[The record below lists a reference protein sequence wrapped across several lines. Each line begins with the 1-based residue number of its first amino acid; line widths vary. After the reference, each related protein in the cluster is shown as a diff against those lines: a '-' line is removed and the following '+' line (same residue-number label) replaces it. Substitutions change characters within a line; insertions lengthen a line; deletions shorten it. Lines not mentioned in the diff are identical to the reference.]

1 MAEDKLYENFNFFF
15 VRYIHNNEY
24 EMFIK
29 YYFRVYDLDG
39 ATDTYCRT
47 LKQIA
52 PETDYAITSMQDL
65 NRASYRIV

>member
-1 MAEDKLYENFNFFF
+1 MAEDNFTRILTIFF

-24 EMFIK
+24 RMIIK

-39 ATDTYCRT
+39 ATDTYCGT

-65 NRASYRIV
+65 NGASYRIV